1 MEVFMLQVKRALISV
16 SDKEGIV
23 DFAREISKMGVEII
37 STGGTKKALLDAG
50 IKAIDISEVT
60 GFPEMLDGRVKTLHP
75 VIHGGLLALREKKEH
90 MDTIKKHNINPID
103 MVVVNL
109 YPFKEVIK
117 KPNISIEEV
126 IENIDIGGPSMI
138 RSAAKNAQSVAVITD
153 KNDYSRI
160 LEEMKNGGIKEETL
174 NYLRVKA
181 YRTTADYDAYI
192 SDYLGNVLQNEILPE
207 RVIIS
212 ADKKQEL
219 RYGENPHQK
228 AAFYIFPDYPETG
241 PGNAQQLHGKELS
254 FNNIFDMDAALNI
267 VKVFDE
273 PAAVIIKHANPCGVA
288 ISDDIT
294 DAYIK
299 AYEAD
304 SLSAFGG
311 ICALNRKCTT
321 GIAEKIDKMFM
332 EVIIA
337 PDYEEEALNILTK
350 KKNIRIMKVN
360 NLRSNEVKSIRAMD
374 IRKVT
379 GGLLIQ
385 TPDTL
390 NITPDKLILK
400 TKQKPTD
407 QQIKDMLFA
416 WKIVK
421 FVKSNAIVVAKDGV
435 AIGIG
440 PGQTNRVGAVNI
452 ALKNAGEKAKD
463 AVLASDAFFPFR
475 DNVDAAAAAG
485 IKAIIQPGGSV
496 KDDDSIKAADEH
508 GIAMVFTGVRHFKH

>member
-1 MEVFMLQVKRALISV
+1 MLKVKRALISV
-16 SDKEGIV
+16 SDKKGIV
-23 DFAREISKMGVEII
+23 DFARSISEMGVEII
-37 STGGTKKALLDAG
+37 STGGTKKALQEAG
-50 IKAIDISEVT
+50 IKAIDISDVT

-75 VIHGGLLALREKKEH
+75 VIHGGLLALRDKKEH
-90 MDTIKKHNINPID
+90 METISRHNIKPID

-117 KPNISIEEV
+117 KQDISLEEV

-153 KNDYSRI
+153 VNDYQKV
-160 LEEMKNGGIKEETL
+160 LEEMKNEGIKDETL

-192 SDYLGNVLQNEILPE
+192 SDYLGNRILNETLPE

-228 AAFYIFPDYPETG
+228 AAFYVFPDYPEAG
-241 PGNAQQLHGKELS
+241 PGSAEQLHGKELS
-254 FNNIFDMDAALNI
+254 FNNIFDMDAALNV
-267 VKVFDE
+267 VKSFDE
-273 PAAVIIKHANPCGVA
+273 PAAVIVKHANPCGVA
-288 ISDDIT
+288 ISSDIT
-294 DAYIK
+294 DAYVK

-304 SLSAFGG
+304 SVSAFGG
-311 ICALNRKCTT
+311 ICALNRKCTM

-337 PDYEEEALNILTK
+337 PDYEEEALNVLKK
-350 KKNIRIMKVN
+350 KKNIRIIKMEVSK
-360 NLRSNEVKSIRAMD
+360 RAEVKSIRAMD

-379 GGLLIQ
+379 GGLLVQ
-385 TPDTL
+385 DMDTMDVTAENL
-390 NITPDKLILK
+390 TVK
-400 TKQKPTD
+400 TKLRPTEK
-407 QQIKDMLFA
+407 QLKDMLFA
-416 WKIVK
+416 WKVVK
-421 FVKSNAIVVAKDGV
+421 LVKSNAIVVAKDGV
-435 AIGIG
+435 TIGIG
-440 PGQTNRVGAVNI
+440 PGQTNRVGAVDI

-463 AVLASDAFFPFR
+463 AVLASDAYFPFR
-475 DNVDAAAAAG
+475 DNVDVAAAAG
-485 IKAIIQPGGSV
+485 IKAIIQPGGSIR
-496 KDDDSIKAADEH
+496 DEESIKAADEH

>member
-1 MEVFMLQVKRALISV
+1 MLQIKRALISV
-16 SDKEGIV
+16 SDKAGIV
-23 DFAREISKMGVEII
+23 DFAQQISQMGVEII
-37 STGGTKKALLDAG
+37 STGGTKKVLLEAG

-90 MDTIKKHNINPID
+90 MDTINKHNIKPID
-103 MVVVNL
+103 MVIVNL

-117 KPNISIEEV
+117 KQNISIEEV

-153 KNDYSRI
+153 KNDYSKI

-181 YRTTADYDAYI
+181 YRATADYDAYI
-192 SDYLGNVLQNEILPE
+192 ADYLGNKLFGESLPD
-207 RVIIS
+207 RIIIS

-254 FNNIFDMDAALNI
+254 FNNIFDMDAAINI
-267 VKVFDE
+267 VKVFEE

-288 ISDDIT
+288 ISNDIT
-294 DAYIK
+294 DAYVK

-304 SLSAFGG
+304 PLSAFGG
-311 ICALNRKCTT
+311 ICSLNRKCTT
-321 GIAEKIDKMFM
+321 EIAERIDKMFM

-337 PDYEEEALNILTK
+337 PDYEEEAMNILTK
-350 KKNIRIMKVN
+350 KKNIRIMKI
-360 NLRSNEVKSIRAMD
+360 NLSKNADIKSIRAMD

-379 GGLLIQ
+379 GGLLVQ
-385 TPDTL
+385 EMDAL
-390 NITPDKLILK
+390 DITAENLIVK
-400 TKQKPTD
+400 TKLQPTEKQLRD
-407 QQIKDMLFA
+407 LLFA
-416 WKIVK
+416 WKVVK

-452 ALKNAGEKAKD
+452 AVKNAGEKAKD

-475 DNVDAAAAAG
+475 DNIDVAAAAG
-485 IKAIIQPGGSV
+485 IKAIIQPGGSI
-496 KDDDSIKAADEH
+496 KDEDSIKAADEH